1 MTVARYLELYNGSD
15 ANKVHLLSENF
26 EDDIR
31 DAELKNPVA
40 VTWVVTFEYLK
51 TQNPL
56 VADGLC
62 LMSMF
67 DATGHPGVTHFQTS

>member
-15 ANKVHLLSENF
+15 ANKVHLLNDNF

-51 TQNPL
+51 RRTR
-56 VADGLC
+56 
-62 LMSMF
+62 
-67 DATGHPGVTHFQTS
+67 

>member
-1 MTVARYLELYNGSD
+1 MEALEGISLALIQSISYTSENGMTVARYLELYNGSD

-40 VTWVVTFEYLK
+40 VT
-51 TQNPL
+51 
-56 VADGLC
+56 
-62 LMSMF
+62 
-67 DATGHPGVTHFQTS
+67 